1 MAIQGFVPAAIAGV
15 VDVGSKVPGQG
26 VGVFEDTIVNGKAY
40 STKLTF
46 KNQPVTITK
55 GTNGFVGIE
64 VYDFGLGAFFFKG
77 INIALAATEL
87 DTNLSATALA
97 VMAGTVT
104 ATDAVLGSVGA
115 NEKSVCPPAASAG
128 GTYAT
133 IGKVI
138 ALNARNAVGAPTTGG
153 AAQVFDGTAS
163 AIKFFI
169 NINAIA
175 ANISATSKVTMNGSV
190 EFHYEDLG
198 ADLAV
203 GV

>member
-1 MAIQGFVPAAIAGV
+1 MTIQGFVPTAIAGV
-15 VDVGSKVPGQG
+15 VDTGKSIPGTG
-26 VGVFEDTIVNGKAY
+26 VGVFEDTIVNGKSY

-46 KNQPVTITK
+46 KNLPVTITK

-64 VYDFGLGAFFFKG
+64 IYDFGLGAFFYKG
-77 INIALAATEL
+77 MNIALAATEV
-87 DTNLSATALA
+87 DANLSATALA

-115 NEKSVCPPAASAG
+115 SEKNVVPPAASSG

-138 ALNARNAVGAPTTGG
+138 ALNARSAAGVPTTGG

-175 ANISATSKVTMNGSV
+175 ANISATSKVVLNGSV